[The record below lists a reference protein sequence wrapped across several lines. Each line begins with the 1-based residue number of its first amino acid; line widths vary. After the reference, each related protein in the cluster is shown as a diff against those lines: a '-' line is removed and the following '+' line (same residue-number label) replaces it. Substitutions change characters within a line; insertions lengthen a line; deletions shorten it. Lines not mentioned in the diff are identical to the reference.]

1 MISMG
6 TYIAL
11 LRGINVTGHNKIKM
25 TELKQLFIDSGFR
38 EVVTYIQSGNVIFQS
53 EQSDI
58 SKIEQSIIKVIEK
71 HFGYSIKV
79 LVVTKSHLAAI
90 FNSNPF
96 IERENID
103 LTKLY
108 VTLLSNQP
116 EIDGIEQIEELLAT
130 NDDAFEVIDKSVYLY
145 CPNGYGRT
153 KLNNNLFEKKL
164 NSSATTRNWKT
175 ITKLIELSNQ

>member
-1 MISMG
+1 MISMS

-25 TELKQLFIDSGFR
+25 IHLKQLFVDLGFSG
-38 EVVTYIQSGNVIFQS
+38 VVTYIQSGNVIFQS
-53 EQSDI
+53 EQLVI
-58 SKIEQSIIKVIEK
+58 SNIEQIIIKAIKK

-79 LVVTKSHLAAI
+79 LVVTKSQLSTI

-96 IERENID
+96 IERKNID
-103 LTKLY
+103 MTKLH
-108 VTLLSNQP
+108 VTLLSKQTY
-116 EIDGIEQIEELLAT
+116 IVGIEQIEGLIAT
-130 NDDAFEVIDKSVYLY
+130 NDDEFIVIDKSVYLY

-164 NSSATTRNWKT
+164 KADATTRNWKT

>member
-25 TELKQLFIDSGFR
+25 TELKQLFIDSGFS

-53 EQSDI
+53 EQLDI
-58 SKIEQSIIKVIEK
+58 LKIEQIIIKAVEK
-71 HFGYSIKV
+71 QFGYSIKV
-79 LVVTKSHLAAI
+79 LVVTKSQLAAI

-103 LTKLY
+103 TTKLY

-116 EIDGIEQIEELLAT
+116 EIDGIEQIEGLTAT
-130 NDDAFEVIDKSVYLY
+130 NDDAFKVIDKSVYLY

-164 NSSATTRNWKT
+164 KSSATTRNWKT

>member
-58 SKIEQSIIKVIEK
+58 SKIEQSIIKAIEK
-71 HFGYSIKV
+71 HFGYSI
-79 LVVTKSHLAAI
+79 
-90 FNSNPF
+90 
-96 IERENID
+96 
-103 LTKLY
+103 
-108 VTLLSNQP
+108 
-116 EIDGIEQIEELLAT
+116 
-130 NDDAFEVIDKSVYLY
+130 
-145 CPNGYGRT
+145 
-153 KLNNNLFEKKL
+153 
-164 NSSATTRNWKT
+164 
-175 ITKLIELSNQ
+175 